1 MTHLKADASKGEIR
15 AALVALAP
23 GESFTIEDREPGY
36 GAWTVTRYISL
47 TQGFELRPGQAP
59 DATYDEGR
67 PLGAIDVDE
76 ALDLLTEGD

>member
-1 MTHLKADASKGEIR
+1 MTNLKADASKDEIR

-23 GESFTIEDREPGY
+23 GESFTIEDQEPGY

-47 TQGFELRPGQAP
+47 TQGFELQPGQAP

-67 PLGAIDVDE
+67 PLSANTTEEAI
-76 ALDLLTEGD
+76 DLLTE